1 MPSPAPPR
9 SDANTASD
17 LTPPDLATRTEEA
30 LDYWRKRLLDLTK
43 RNRALNFKPTKV
55 STVTIVDEQPVE
67 VYRHLC
73 IDGRPMRFCPTLPSA
88 AKKDDGETG
97 VEEQGAAAGTAA
109 GTVAGAATPA
119 PLPQSPIASASQL
132 ADTES
137 DRLIDADDSD
147 APQPMELDFAPYD
160 PDSLDDRYTDDIL
173 QALATPEAL
182 DKSLRRLDEQARAT
196 IEEQGVNVLFLAL
209 GMLHYTEAASSDVVL
224 RAPLVMVPVSL
235 ARKSARTG
243 YTIEAT
249 DDDAI
254 VNPALAEY
262 LRREYGV
269 KLPDLHHAGE
279 QGNENGD
286 DDEGSSLLGFYQS
299 VMEVVEDRARAGQ
312 PGWSVKTD
320 IFLGLFSFQKLVMF
334 KDLEAN
340 TTAFAGHYMIRQLIT
355 REAPP
360 GTVVMGLPEDVREM
374 ELDRD
379 FCPEQTAQ
387 VVDADS
393 SQLRAIAAISKEYP
407 LVLEGPPGTGKSQTI
422 TNMIAQALAQ
432 GKSVLFVAEKMA
444 ALQVV
449 HRRLV
454 SAGLGEFCLELH
466 ASKANKRAVMQELKA
481 ALNASLQRPSL
492 DRKTHRL
499 PAVRAELNEYVDAVH
514 GPHGALGISP
524 YTACGMLD
532 RVLDAPRL
540 PLKVAIDEITRE
552 ELTDVERLLEELA
565 VAVEPVGVPSKHA
578 WRDSTRTFY
587 TPAALDALKSELDS
601 LASLLER
608 AVSLAAKVESTFS
621 LPPVRNLTDVETAAA
636 VAAVLHDSPGAPL
649 AVLESDAWNAPPAE
663 ATALVESLRKI
674 QRWRQQ
680 IDQRFIE
687 SVLDQEHAGDIAY
700 VEQKTSGIFGFLAI
714 LDGRFRAIKRR
725 WISYR
730 KPGYARPLIEQAN
743 DLKLVDMYLKARE
756 ALEAKGDAARA
767 LFGNLWLG
775 EKSNADV
782 LGRYIAWVVELRG
795 VCVRHGLGGQ
805 ALAVATKPAP
815 DVSLVK
821 ELEEAAAALRDPL
834 DALREAIGWSACHPT
849 DSAPLEDILERVRA
863 MSASISTA
871 PQWATFEAARQKA
884 AASPAAELVEI
895 AMRNSGG
902 AEDVPFAV
910 LPKAFRRA
918 VLERWLEQV
927 MTERRPLRE
936 FQTLTHEERLKE
948 FRRLDERV
956 LEENRA
962 AVVAGLREATQ
973 QRLQQPAARAGLPF
987 IQNQMARQRKLAPL
1001 RTVLRHAEAT
1011 VRAIKPCFLMSP
1023 LTVAQYLD
1031 GREPSFDVVI
1041 FDEASQL
1048 RSEDAIGSIARGKQ
1062 LVVVGDPKQ
1071 LPPTDFFT
1079 PVGGAPAPVGDDGL
1093 PLVQDG
1099 ESVLEEYM
1107 GAGVPVTRLKWHYR
1121 SAHES
1126 LITFSNVSF
1135 YDADLYTFPSVE
1147 TGSDTSGLSFEL
1159 VEDGVYEGKGLN
1171 MAEAR
1176 RVVDAVVRHAKE
1188 RPHES
1193 LGVGTFN
1200 LRQQLAI
1207 LDELELRR
1215 RQDPSIE
1222 PFFSRDAAEPFF
1234 VKNLENIQG
1243 DERDV
1248 IFLSVTYAKG
1258 PDGRLRYNFG
1268 PINGENGW
1276 RRLNVLTTRARKRM
1290 NVFSSMHGDDINAAG
1305 TTSRGAHLLRDFLRY
1320 VEFGRLES
1328 VVANANAAAESP
1340 FEQDVIAE
1348 LTRRGMKV
1356 VPQVGAAGY
1365 RIDIGVLD
1373 DEVPGRFV
1381 CGIEC
1386 DGVAYHSAETARDRD
1401 RLRQQVLEA
1410 RGWTIIRVWST
1421 DWFKDRAGQID
1432 RLLKLIA
1439 EAKVEAKERLA
1450 AEAEAEARARE
1461 LAEAEQKERDERK
1474 ASVDAES
1481 LARVRAA
1488 AESGPYVRPTAP
1500 AYRFAEGEGK
1510 YAGADFVE
1518 APTSHVT
1525 AAIIGIVEAE
1535 GPVHIDDVAS
1545 RVAAMWG
1552 MRRVGRRIA
1561 AKVES
1566 AVSAATGSGG
1576 SRSSIVQRGDFLWP
1590 RTLTE
1595 SGKPVPVRS
1604 RAGTRIP
1611 GDRVVPE
1618 EIREAIRLVLQAA
1631 GGMTRDELLSE
1642 VRHVL
1647 GVGRAALAPTFNE
1660 AIEGMIREGAVGE
1673 GSTGYALRS

>member
-1 MPSPAPPR
+1 
-9 SDANTASD
+9 
-17 LTPPDLATRTEEA
+17 
-30 LDYWRKRLLDLTK
+30 
-43 RNRALNFKPTKV
+43 
-55 STVTIVDEQPVE
+55 
-67 VYRHLC
+67 
-73 IDGRPMRFCPTLPSA
+73 
-88 AKKDDGETG
+88 
-97 VEEQGAAAGTAA
+97 
-109 GTVAGAATPA
+109 
-119 PLPQSPIASASQL
+119 
-132 ADTES
+132 
-137 DRLIDADDSD
+137 
-147 APQPMELDFAPYD
+147 
-160 PDSLDDRYTDDIL
+160 
-173 QALATPEAL
+173 
-182 DKSLRRLDEQARAT
+182 
-196 IEEQGVNVLFLAL
+196 
-209 GMLHYTEAASSDVVL
+209 
-224 RAPLVMVPVSL
+224 
-235 ARKSARTG
+235 
-243 YTIEAT
+243 
-249 DDDAI
+249 

-269 KLPDLHHAGE
+269 KLPELRHAGE
-279 QGNENGD
+279 EGD
-286 DDEGSSLLGFYQS
+286 DDEGSSLQSFYQS
-299 VMEVVEDRARAGQ
+299 VLDVVDERTRAGQ

-340 TTAFAGHYMIRQLIT
+340 APAFAGHEMIRQLVT

-360 GTVVMGLPEDVREM
+360 GTIVMGLPDDVRDL

-379 FCPEQTAQ
+379 FPPESTAQ

-393 SQLRAIAAISKEYP
+393 SQLRAIAAMSKEYP

-466 ASKANKRAVMQELKA
+466 ASKANKRAVSI
-481 ALNASLQRPSL
+481 AS
-492 DRKTHRL
+492 
-499 PAVRAELNEYVDAVH
+499 E
-514 GPHGALGISP
+514 
-524 YTACGMLD
+524 
-532 RVLDAPRL
+532 
-540 PLKVAIDEITRE
+540 
-552 ELTDVERLLEELA
+552 
-565 VAVEPVGVPSKHA
+565 
-578 WRDSTRTFY
+578 
-587 TPAALDALKSELDS
+587 
-601 LASLLER
+601 
-608 AVSLAAKVESTFS
+608 VESAFS
-621 LPPVRNLTDVETAAA
+621 LPPVRTLADVETAAA
-636 VAAVLHDSPGAPL
+636 VAAVLHESPGAPL

-663 ATALVESLRKI
+663 ATALVEAVRKLQRLRH
-674 QRWRQQ
+674 Q
-680 IDQRFIE
+680 IDQRFQE
-687 SVLDQEHAGDIAY
+687 AVLDQRHAEDVAY
-700 VEQKTSGIFGFLAI
+700 VERKCSGIFGFLAM

-725 WISYR
+725 WLAYR
-730 KPGYARPLIEQAN
+730 KPGHAPPIIEQAN
-743 DLKLVDMYLKARE
+743 DMKLVDQYLDARE
-756 ALEAKGDAARA
+756 ALEAKADDARS
-767 LFGNLWLG
+767 LFGRLWRG
-775 EKSNADV
+775 ERSDPA
-782 LGRYIAWVVELRG
+782 LLEHYIDWVVKLRG
-795 VCVRHGLGGQ
+795 VCVRNGLGSDT
-805 ALAVATKPAP
+805 LAVATTPAP
-815 DVSLVK
+815 DVSSVT
-821 ELEEAAAALRDPL
+821 ELKKAVAALRAPL
-834 DALREAIGWSACHPT
+834 ANLRERVEWPSGYLAAL
-849 DSAPLEDILERVRA
+849 PLGEILERVRA
-863 MSASISTA
+863 MSVSIGGASE
-871 PQWATFEAARQKA
+871 WATFEQARRKA
-884 AASPAAELVEI
+884 AATPAAELVDL
-895 AMRNSGG
+895 AMRNTGGSG
-902 AEDVPFAV
+902 DVPFAI
-910 LPKAFRRA
+910 LAKAFRRA
-918 VLERWLEQV
+918 LLERWLEEV
-927 MTERRPLRE
+927 MTERSALRE
-936 FQTLTHEERLKE
+936 FRTLTHEEREKE

-962 AVVAGLREATQ
+962 AVVARLREATQ
-973 QRLQQPAARAGLPF
+973 QRLQTPAARAGLPF
-987 IQNQMARQRKLAPL
+987 VQREMAKQRRLAPL
-1001 RTVLRHAEAT
+1001 RKVLQHAEAT
-1011 VRAIKPCFLMSP
+1011 VRAVKPCFLMSP

-1031 GREPSFDVVI
+1031 GGEPSFDVVI

-1071 LPPTDFFT
+1071 LPPTDFFA
-1079 PVGGAPAPVGDDGL
+1079 PVGGAPVPVGDDGL
-1093 PLVQDG
+1093 PVVQDG

-1147 TGSDTSGLSFEL
+1147 TGSDASGLSFEL

-1222 PFFSRDAAEPFF
+1222 PFFARDEAEPFF

-1258 PDGRLRYNFG
+1258 ADGRLRYNFG

-1290 NVFSSMHGDDINAAG
+1290 RVFSSMHGDDINAAG

-1320 VEFGRLES
+1320 AEFGRLDS
-1328 VVANANAAAESP
+1328 VVANATAAAESP
-1340 FEQDVIAE
+1340 FEQDVISE
-1348 LTRRGMKV
+1348 LTRRGVRV

-1410 RGWTIIRVWST
+1410 RGWTILRVWST

-1439 EAKVEAKERLA
+1439 EAKGEAKERIA

-1461 LAEAEQKERDERK
+1461 LAEVEQRERDAQRSRVE
-1474 ASVDAES
+1474 AES

-1500 AYRFAEGEGK
+1500 AYRFADGEGK
-1510 YAGADFVE
+1510 YAGADFSE

-1552 MRRVGRRIA
+1552 MWRVGRRIL
-1561 AKVES
+1561 AKVQD
-1566 AVSAATGSGG
+1566 AVSAAVESGG
-1576 SRSSIVQRGDFLWP
+1576 NRSAIVQRGEFLWP
-1590 RTLTE
+1590 RALTE
-1595 SGKPVPVRS
+1595 NGEPAPVRS
-1604 RAGTRIP
+1604 RAGTKIS
-1611 GDRVVPE
+1611 GDRVAPE

-1647 GVGRAALAPTFNE
+1647 GVGKTALAPGFDG
-1660 AIEGMIREGAVGE
+1660 AIEDMVRDGTVGE